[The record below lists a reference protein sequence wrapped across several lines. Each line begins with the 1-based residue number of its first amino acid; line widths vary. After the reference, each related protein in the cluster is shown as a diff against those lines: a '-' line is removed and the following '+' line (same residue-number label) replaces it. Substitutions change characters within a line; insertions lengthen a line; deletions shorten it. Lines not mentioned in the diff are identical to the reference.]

1 MSKGI
6 QITIGAVF
14 IAALVGWYG
23 YTNLERYEY
32 FQSLNAFQAKA
43 VPGMSARIHGYV
55 TPGTIVRSLETKTVR
70 FAIQNDPPMK
80 TGVSVQTL
88 PVLYHSLETPDLFQ
102 DSAEVVVEGRIIEES
117 GQLVF
122 DASKV
127 LAKCPSKFEGHG
139 TEKAPFQT
147 PPAAPGAEH

>member
-6 QITIGAVF
+6 QITIGAIF

-32 FQSLNAFQAKA
+32 FQSLSEFQKKA
-43 VPGMSARIHGYV
+43 APGMSARVHGYV
-55 TPGTIVRSLETKTVR
+55 TPGTITRNLEAKSVR
-70 FAIQNDPPMK
+70 FAIQSEPSMK
-80 TGVSVQTL
+80 VGVSSQTL
-88 PVLYHSLETPDLFQ
+88 PVLYLSLETPDLFQ
-102 DSAEVVVEGRIIEES
+102 DSAEVVVEGRVIEES

-122 DASKV
+122 EASKV

-139 TEKAPFQT
+139 TEKAPFQ
-147 PPAAPGAEH
+147 AP